1 MANLAVVF
9 NVPDVRLPLGTV
21 TALQYDEFFSIVT
34 KTAFKLHLENL
45 QAEHAAEVFEWL
57 KKLYP
62 VKAEEPPY
70 VRDAAQQ
77 GMVYIDNF

>member
-1 MANLAVVF
+1 MVF
-9 NVPDVRLPLGTV
+9 
-21 TALQYDEFFSIVT
+21 ALLHHGVFSSMPGA
-34 KTAFKLHLENL
+34 KFKLHLENL